1 MHAQRVP
8 KPLTGRPGAVNNAYK
23 TACDDMSQ
31 PVLPDGGG
39 RIAPP
44 NGLRRIAI
52 HAVWH
57 RYTGVAANRYGR
69 STCTGAGEWLRNAK
83 NADTD
88 WHVRQNIKTMGHD
101 SEQTACSQ
109 ADG

>member
-1 MHAQRVP
+1 
-8 KPLTGRPGAVNNAYK
+8 
-23 TACDDMSQ
+23 MSQ
-31 PVLPDGGG
+31 AVLPDGGG

-69 STCTGAGEWLRNAK
+69 STCTGADEWLRNAK

-88 WHVRQNIKTMGHD
+88 GHVRQNIKTMGHD

>member
-8 KPLTGRPGAVNNAYK
+8 KPLTGRPGAVNNTYK
-23 TACDDMSQ
+23 TACDISSQ
-31 PVLPDGGG
+31 AVLPDGGG
-39 RIAPP
+39 
-44 NGLRRIAI
+44 RIAI

-57 RYTGVAANRYGR
+57 RYTGVAANRYVR
-69 STCTGAGEWLRNAK
+69 STCTGADEWLRNAK

-101 SEQTACSQ
+101 S
-109 ADG
+109 